1 MFKDTKDEMIVML
14 KRKNQ
19 EYEEQ
24 LRAMNKQME
33 EMKKGET
40 GAELKIRTLSEMHS
54 SKIKTL
60 LKSIQNLKKEI

>member
-40 GAELKIRTLSEMHS
+40 GAELKIRALSEMHS